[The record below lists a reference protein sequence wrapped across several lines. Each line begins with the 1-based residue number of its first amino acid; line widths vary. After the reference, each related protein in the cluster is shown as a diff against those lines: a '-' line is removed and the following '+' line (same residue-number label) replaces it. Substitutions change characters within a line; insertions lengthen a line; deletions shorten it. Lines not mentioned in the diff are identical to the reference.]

1 MGDRVKV
8 KVVIVLIPV
17 ENHLLEGLQA
27 IGVKGNKLFV
37 QKESRIILLL
47 GKQNQLM
54 SNIVE

>member
-27 IGVKGNKLFV
+27 IGVKGNKLLV

-47 GKQNQLM
+47 GKQNRLM